1 MYVDFYH
8 CFWRLIDFPSWCVL
22 HDGSSIYFI
31 YKALSCKHL
40 VEFIVSPRWSNRIT
54 WVTTPLHL
62 GANALSP
69 RWNNKRRQTKDKHSA
84 SYVFLSRLLILL
96 WLEKTRTSP
105 NAYSSSIN
113 LTDEWTMLQSIYS
126 HAGCD
131 HLRYCRILG
140 HWCFNPHTHV
150 GCDIL
155 YLGYITWYWRFQS
168 THPRRVWP
176 RDKKEQTLAWL
187 FQSTHPRRV
196 WHSIDIRLPLP
207 ITFQSTHPRRVWLS
221 SHILCLF

>member
-62 GANALSP
+62 GANVLSP
-69 RWNNKRRQTKDKHSA
+69 RWNNKKKQTKDKHSGL
-84 SYVFLSRLLILL
+84 YVFFPVITKSKAWREIH
-96 WLEKTRTSP
+96 KRP

-168 THPRRVWP
+168 THPRRVWLP
-176 RDKKEQTLAWL
+176 GRNKYSKY
-187 FQSTHPRRV
+187 HGV
-196 WHSIDIRLPLP
+196 SIHTP
-207 ITFQSTHPRRVWLS
+207 T
-221 SHILCLF
+221 

>member
-1 MYVDFYH
+1 MYVAFYH
-8 CFWRLIDFPSWCVL
+8 YFWRLIDFPSWCVL

-69 RWNNKRRQTKDKHSA
+69 RWNNKRRQTKDKHSGL
-84 SYVFLSRLLILL
+84 YVFFPVITKSKAWREIH
-96 WLEKTRTSP
+96 KRP

-131 HLRYCRILG
+131 REYLITEQTQFG
-140 HWCFNPHTHV
+140 FNPHTHV
-150 GCDIL
+150 GCDVVNPSDVP
-155 YLGYITWYWRFQS
+155 TMSKEFQS

-176 RDKKEQTLAWL
+176 NIRLMDTDVFS

-196 WHSIDIRLPLP
+196 WPWECRHN
-207 ITFQSTHPRRVWLS
+207 
-221 SHILCLF
+221 

>member
-69 RWNNKRRQTKDKHSA
+69 RWNNKRRQTKDKHSGL
-84 SYVFLSRLLILL
+84 YVFFPVITKSKAWREIH
-96 WLEKTRTSP
+96 KRP

-113 LTDEWTMLQSIYS
+113 LTDASEQCSNPYIPTQGVTIFDIAEYWAIDVSI
-126 HAGCD
+126 
-131 HLRYCRILG
+131 
-140 HWCFNPHTHV
+140 HTP
-150 GCDIL
+150 
-155 YLGYITWYWRFQS
+155 T
-168 THPRRVWP
+168 
-176 RDKKEQTLAWL
+176 
-187 FQSTHPRRV
+187 
-196 WHSIDIRLPLP
+196 
-207 ITFQSTHPRRVWLS
+207 
-221 SHILCLF
+221 

>member
-62 GANALSP
+62 GANVLSP
-69 RWNNKRRQTKDKHSA
+69 RWNNKKKQTKDKHSGL
-84 SYVFLSRLLILL
+84 YVFFPVITKSKAWREIH
-96 WLEKTRTSP
+96 KRP

-150 GCDIL
+150 GCDRGPYSPAAPLAGFNPHTHVGCDIL

-176 RDKKEQTLAWL
+176 WKPSALKA
-187 FQSTHPRRV
+187 SSRV
-196 WHSIDIRLPLP
+196 SIHTP
-207 ITFQSTHPRRVWLS
+207 T
-221 SHILCLF
+221 

>member
-69 RWNNKRRQTKDKHSA
+69 RWNNKRRQTKDKHSGL
-84 SYVFLSRLLILL
+84 YVFFPVITKSKAWREIH
-96 WLEKTRTSP
+96 KRP

>member
-69 RWNNKRRQTKDKHSA
+69 RWNNKRRQTKDKHSGL
-84 SYVFLSRLLILL
+84 YVFFPVITKSKAWREIH
-96 WLEKTRTSP
+96 KRP

-150 GCDIL
+150 GCDSISPVISSKKSL
-155 YLGYITWYWRFQS
+155 CFNPH
-168 THPRRVWP
+168 THVGC
-176 RDKKEQTLAWL
+176 
-187 FQSTHPRRV
+187 
-196 WHSIDIRLPLP
+196 DIREDL
-207 ITFQSTHPRRVWLS
+207 
-221 SHILCLF
+221 

>member
-22 HDGSSIYFI
+22 HDGSSIYFS

-69 RWNNKRRQTKDKHSA
+69 RWNNKRRQTKDKHSGL
-84 SYVFLSRLLILL
+84 YVFFPVITKSKAWREIH
-96 WLEKTRTSP
+96 KRP

-150 GCDIL
+150 GCDTTACL
-155 YLGYITWYWRFQS
+155 PYHVTGSFNPH
-168 THPRRVWP
+168 THVGC
-176 RDKKEQTLAWL
+176 DVK
-187 FQSTHPRRV
+187 
-196 WHSIDIRLPLP
+196 
-207 ITFQSTHPRRVWLS
+207 
-221 SHILCLF
+221 

>member
-62 GANALSP
+62 GANVLSP
-69 RWNNKRRQTKDKHSA
+69 RWNNKKKQTKDKHSGL
-84 SYVFLSRLLILL
+84 YVFFPVITKSKAWREIH
-96 WLEKTRTSP
+96 KRP

-155 YLGYITWYWRFQS
+155 YLRYITWYWRFQS
-168 THPRRVWP
+168 THPRRVWL
-176 RDKKEQTLAWL
+176 DYGFENNHMWV

-196 WHSIDIRLPLP
+196 CLPGRNKYSKYHGVSIHTP
-207 ITFQSTHPRRVWLS
+207 T
-221 SHILCLF
+221 

>member
-62 GANALSP
+62 GANVLSP
-69 RWNNKRRQTKDKHSA
+69 RWNNKRRQTKDKHSGL
-84 SYVFLSRLLILL
+84 YVFFPVITKSKAWREIH
-96 WLEKTRTSP
+96 KRP

-150 GCDIL
+150 GCDSISNNIL
-155 YLGYITWYWRFQS
+155 
-168 THPRRVWP
+168 
-176 RDKKEQTLAWL
+176 
-187 FQSTHPRRV
+187 
-196 WHSIDIRLPLP
+196 
-207 ITFQSTHPRRVWLS
+207 
-221 SHILCLF
+221 

>member
-22 HDGSSIYFI
+22 HDGSSIYFS

-62 GANALSP
+62 GANVLSP
-69 RWNNKRRQTKDKHSA
+69 RWNNKRRQTKDKHSGL
-84 SYVFLSRLLILL
+84 YVFFPVITKSKAWREIH
-96 WLEKTRTSP
+96 KRP

-150 GCDIL
+150 GCDLISL
-155 YLGYITWYWRFQS
+155 SFARYCMFQS
-168 THPRRVWP
+168 THPRKP
-176 RDKKEQTLAWL
+176 
-187 FQSTHPRRV
+187 
-196 WHSIDIRLPLP
+196 
-207 ITFQSTHPRRVWLS
+207 
-221 SHILCLF
+221 